1 MSISLPIFS
10 LLGWLEVNTSLW
22 GEAAGSATAPRLCRH
37 EDAFSLPHIV
47 ASLQCGVI
55 ENVTA
60 RAVVRRVS
68 YECNGLKT
76 SDINR
81 ASGYRPRQPCR
92 LKGVNPEALADGT

>member
-60 RAVVRRVS
+60 HAVNIADYQMTTIIDCRGVWQYARRS
-68 YECNGLKT
+68 
-76 SDINR
+76 
-81 ASGYRPRQPCR
+81 
-92 LKGVNPEALADGT
+92 LAETAER